1 MKSKIVLLLF
11 LGMLQ
16 LQAQTTKKPTP
27 VQKTITTKK
36 VVATTKP
43 ISNVPVQKTITTK
56 KVIATTKPILN
67 VPVATEGI
75 FATISTSKGDII
87 VQLEYVKT
95 PITVAN
101 FISLAEG
108 KNAFV
113 ANEKSI
119 GKPFYDGLKFHR
131 VIKDFMIQGGDPE
144 GNGSGNPGY
153 AFKDEITDLK
163 HDKPGILS
171 MANSGPKT
179 NGSQFFITH
188 KETPWLDGKHTVFG
202 HVTQGMDIV
211 NLIAQED
218 LIKKITITRKGTA
231 AKAFDASKVFS
242 DYYFNKA
249 EDDKKDALIEAE
261 NKRKQ
266 DSLMA
271 VSKKAYFEKFA
282 GVISAK
288 KAYFDTTKATAT
300 VTESGLAYKI
310 TQKGTGI
317 KPANGATFNFN
328 YAGYFED
335 GTLFDSS
342 YEDVC
347 KEYGTHNPQ
356 RAAQNGYRPFPFE
369 AGKKEGLIPGF
380 IEGLEQMTYGD
391 KAIVFIPSKLAYGE
405 RGAGSVIP
413 PNTNIVFELEMIE
426 VIPEVAK
433 PATTPE
439 IKGEEKK

>member
-1 MKSKIVLLLF
+1 MKSKIVLFLF
-11 LGMLQ
+11 LALFQ
-16 LQAQTTKKPTP
+16 IHAQTTKKTVITP
-27 VQKTITTKK
+27 KKTVTTKSVVKPTTK
-36 VVATTKP
+36 VVGKPTVKP
-43 ISNVPVQKTITTK
+43 IVKTAIKPV
-56 KVIATTKPILN
+56 VN
-67 VPVATEGI
+67 EGI
-75 FATISTSKGDII
+75 FATISTSKGDIT

-113 ANEKSI
+113 TDEKLI

-131 VIKDFMIQGGDPE
+131 VIKDFMIQAGDPE
-144 GNGSGNPGY
+144 GNGSGGSGY
-153 AFKDEITDLK
+153 AFKDEFTDLK
-163 HDKPGILS
+163 HDGPGVLS

-179 NGSQFFITH
+179 NSSQFFITH

-202 HVTQGMDIV
+202 RVTKGMDVV
-211 NLIAQED
+211 NLIAQD
-218 LIKKITITRKGTA
+218 DVIKKVSIDRKGAA

-249 EDDKKDALIEAE
+249 EDDKKDAIIAAE

-266 DSLMA
+266 DSLME
-271 VSKKAYFEKFA
+271 VSKKAYFEKFGA
-282 GVISAK
+282 VINAK
-288 KAYFDTTKATAT
+288 KAYFDTTKPSAT
-300 VTESGLAYKI
+300 VTETGLAYKI

-317 KPANGATFNFN
+317 KPALGATFNFN

-342 YEDVC
+342 IADIC
-347 KEYGTHNPQ
+347 KEYGTFNPQ
-356 RAAQNGYRPFPFE
+356 REAQNGYRPFPFE

-380 IEGLEQMTYGD
+380 IEGLEQMGYND

-405 RGAGSVIP
+405 RGAGNVIP
-413 PNTNIVFELEMIE
+413 PNTNIIFELEMIE
-426 VIPEVAK
+426 VIPEVVK

-439 IKGEEKK
+439 IKVEEKK